1 MRMKR
6 NTQWNLIKIECSK
19 AFRTKGFWISL
30 LIGSAIALHH
40 TWRRFTVGN
49 FLIGEDV
56 VQMGAYYTGSVFG
69 QWMGMDSEIED
80 ELFRFLLPLLAALPY
95 TMSYNQDYQ
104 NGYVRQ
110 IVTRGEAKKYY
121 WAKYAAALVSGVF
134 AVVVP
139 LLLNFMLI
147 SLVAPIRLPV
157 NLLTTIA
164 PVECTMFKLYYTHP
178 LVHLVFYL
186 LLYGLV
192 AAAYVSVS
200 MVAAGIHSASFTVWA
215 APMITA
221 LLLNLILSPLGYYSW
236 NPMVYLDPALGYCLR
251 VLPTMIEIAVPVLF
265 AVILFVR
272 KESRREIY

>member
-1 MRMKR
+1 M
-6 NTQWNLIKIECSK
+6 
-19 AFRTKGFWISL
+19 
-30 LIGSAIALHH
+30 
-40 TWRRFTVGN
+40 
-49 FLIGEDV
+49 
-56 VQMGAYYTGSVFG
+56 
-69 QWMGMDSEIED
+69 
-80 ELFRFLLPLLAALPY
+80 
-95 TMSYNQDYQ
+95 
-104 NGYVRQ
+104 
-110 IVTRGEAKKYY
+110 
-121 WAKYAAALVSGVF
+121 SGVF

-186 LLYGLV
+186 LLYGLA

-236 NPMVYLDPALGYCLR
+236 NPMVYLDPALGYCLQ
-251 VLPTMIEIAVPVLF
+251 VLPTMIEIAVPVLL